1 MPRVKIL
8 VSGKK
13 GKLYN
18 AVVRAVASRRGTALE
33 AIPPGASLFEKAQSG
48 SYAAVVFVL
57 ETEPDWEPVRWL
69 LQRNPALPLVAVLPK
84 ASPKQRKELQGEGV
98 AEIMEVGDLSAGEVR
113 RKLHGTLERLQT
125 KPHALSD
132 SDLSITTDLHTVRSA
147 LTAVQGY
154 AELVLEKVPSPNP
167 RRKPLE
173 AIVQGVAEVETT
185 LRRIERRL
193 KTRGQSR
200 P

>member
-84 ASPKQRKELQGEGV
+84 ASPKLRKELQGEGV
-98 AEIMEVGDLSAGEVR
+98 AEIIEAGDLPAGEVR
-113 RKLHGTLERLQT
+113 RQLHGTLERLQT

-132 SDLSITTDLHTVRSA
+132 SDLPITTDLHTVRSA
-147 LTAVQGY
+147 LTAIQGN

-167 RRKPLE
+167 RRKALE
-173 AIVQGVAEVETT
+173 AIVQGVAEVETI

-193 KTRGQSR
+193 KARGQSR

>member
-84 ASPKQRKELQGEGV
+84 ASPKQRKELLGEGV
-98 AEIMEVGDLSAGEVR
+98 SEIIEAGDLPAGEVR
-113 RKLHGTLERLQT
+113 RQLHGTLERLQT
-125 KPHALSD
+125 KPRALLD
-132 SDLSITTDLHTVRSA
+132 SDLSITTDLHSVRSA
-147 LTAVQGY
+147 LTAILGN
-154 AELVLEKVPSPNP
+154 AELVLEKVPASHP
-167 RRKPLE
+167 RRKALE

-185 LRRIERRL
+185 LRRVERRL